1 MDPTI
6 KKIASNIGEAVLLMG
21 GTALLVSLLYVSVND
36 QKARLE
42 EAVEQAR
49 AEAMPVLHEG
59 RYNDNDT
66 IDKFYVINGRKVPVE
81 VDGKPVGEYF
91 GVEE

>member
-1 MDPTI
+1 
-6 KKIASNIGEAVLLMG
+6 MG

-36 QKARLE
+36 QKAKLE

-49 AEAMPVLHEG
+49 AEATPVLHEG
-59 RYNDNDT
+59 RYNLNNI
-66 IDKFYVINGRKVPVE
+66 IDKFYVIEGQRIPVE
-81 VDGKPVGEYF
+81 VDGKKVGEYF